1 MFYFH
6 FTPVHFICV
15 FFLIY
20 ISFLT
25 LFPLSSSLILTK
37 VSVCQE
43 MMTEFRNV
51 ISCKKNSRL
60 RRRRP
65 LSSQGILRHPARLPL
80 GAPRQMRLVREMRLS
95 NGKLYSGTGPL
106 TGATA
111 GPGPGGGAAEMGPGP
126 QRLLEDPLSASVP
139 SSAPTLVPTV
149 APRGCT
155 HVRVCQECRR
165 IQSLRSTLSCSRISP
180 LDSTTS
186 SLPRLPPPPPSTSN
200 TNTDSEGGGS
210 GSPCKAKPTPPP
222 RPLPP
227 AKTPSTDLLCK
238 QDWDRV
244 RKLLSGQ

>member
-1 MFYFH
+1 MTFCSLYSCSYSFGLSSL
-6 FTPVHFICV
+6 C
-15 FFLIY
+15 

-80 GAPRQMRLVREMRLS
+80 GAPRPMRLVREMRLS
-95 NGKLYSGTGPL
+95 NGKLYSGTGPI
-106 TGATA
+106 TGAAA
-111 GPGPGGGAAEMGPGP
+111 GPGPVGGAAEMGPGP

-139 SSAPTLVPTV
+139 SSAPALVPTA

-165 IQSLRSTLSCSRISP
+165 IQSLRSTSSCSRISP
-180 LDSTTS
+180 LASATS
-186 SLPRLPPPPPSTSN
+186 SLPRLPPPPPSASN

-210 GSPCKAKPTPPP
+210 GSPRRAKPTPPP

-227 AKTPSTDLLCK
+227 TKTPSTDLLCK
-238 QDWDRV
+238 QD
-244 RKLLSGQ
+244 

>member
-1 MFYFH
+1 MFCFH

-186 SLPRLPPPPPSTSN
+186 SLPAFTATSPPPPPILTLTVREEARAAHARPN
-200 TNTDSEGGGS
+200 
-210 GSPCKAKPTPPP
+210 P
-222 RPLPP
+222 RPLQGRCRP
-227 AKTPSTDLLCK
+227 L
-238 QDWDRV
+238 
-244 RKLLSGQ
+244 KLLLPISSASRTETE